1 MTIEHDTKI
10 PGLQLRKLTTKSVW
24 YLYHR
29 DRHGIQRKPALGDAR
44 IINRTKA
51 RELALQILAAVA
63 SGKDVEAARP
73 NTMADLWAKYEKEWL
88 PRNKPRTQEGNRQL
102 WRTHL
107 EKRIGSML
115 VSEIRPKEIGSVH
128 TAMAA
133 TPYRA
138 NAAMRLLSKM
148 FNLAK
153 KWEWRT
159 GDNPVQV
166 DKYAEHKRKRVP
178 SVEEIKRVIAAL
190 PTSDPY
196 MRGLVELLIYTGARK
211 REIMHCRREWIRDGA
226 IHLPDSKTGE
236 KVIYLSAP
244 ALACI
249 DRIPV
254 TVGNPHLICGRV
266 EGEPLQSP
274 KNGWAAVLK
283 RAKVTNLRIH
293 DLRRFYASTGLSAGL
308 TLEAV
313 GSLLGHASTDTTAGY
328 AYMQQDAARAAAKLT
343 GEAISRTQGRS
354 FPEDVDGS
362 GIECVSD
369 MLGKADAVE
378 DA

>member
-1 MTIEHDTKI
+1 MTTEHDSKI
-10 PGLQLRKLTTKSVW
+10 PGLQLRKLATKSVW

-44 IINRTKA
+44 VINRTKA
-51 RELALQILAAVA
+51 RELALQILSAVA
-63 SGKDVEAARP
+63 SGKDVEGSRP
-73 NTMADLWAKYEKEWL
+73 NTMADLWAKYEKDWL

-115 VSEIRPKEIGSVH
+115 VSEIRPKEISKVH
-128 TAMAA
+128 TDMIK

-148 FNLAK
+148 FSLARQ
-153 KWEWRT
+153 WEWRE
-159 GDNPVQV
+159 GDNPVRV
-166 DKYAEHKRKRVP
+166 DKYVEKKRKRVP
-178 SVEEIKRVIAAL
+178 SVDEMRRVIEAL
-190 PTSDPY
+190 PKSDPY
-196 MRGLVELLIYTGARK
+196 FRGMIELLTYTGARL
-211 REIMHCRREWIRDGA
+211 REVMHCRREWIRDGG

-236 KVIYLSAP
+236 KVVWLSAP

-249 DRIPV
+249 KRIPV
-254 TVGNPHLICGRV
+254 TDGNPYLICGRI
-266 EGEPLQSP
+266 EGKPLQSP
-274 KNGWAAVLK
+274 KNGWKGVLK
-283 RAKVTNLRIH
+283 RAKVTNLRMH

-328 AYMQQDAARAAAKLT
+328 AYMQTDAARAASDLT
-343 GEAISRTQGRS
+343 GAAIAKGQR
-354 FPEDVDGS
+354 
-362 GIECVSD
+362 
-369 MLGKADAVE
+369 AA
-378 DA
+378 

>member
-1 MTIEHDTKI
+1 VTTDPKV
-10 PGLQLRKLTTKSVW
+10 PGLQLRTLPSGKQFW

-29 DRHGIQRKPALGDAR
+29 DRHGKQRKPSLGDAR
-44 IINRTKA
+44 VVNRAKA
-51 RELALQILAAVA
+51 RELALQILLAVA
-63 SGKDVEAARP
+63 SGKDVEGAKP
-73 NTMADLWAKYEKEWL
+73 NTMADLWAKYEREWL
-88 PRNKPRTQEGNRQL
+88 PRNKPRTQEGNKQL
-102 WRTHL
+102 WRSHI
-107 EKRIGSML
+107 EPRIGDLL
-115 VSEIRPKEIGSVH
+115 VSEIRPKEIAAVH
-128 TAMAA
+128 TAMAK

-148 FNLAK
+148 FSLAK

-178 SVEEIKRVIAAL
+178 SVQEIQRVIEAL
-190 PTSDPY
+190 PSSEPY
-196 MRGLVELLIYTGARK
+196 FRGLIELLVYTGARL
-211 REIMHCRREWIRDGA
+211 REIMHCRRDWIRDGA

-249 DRIPV
+249 ERIPP
-254 TVGNPHLICGRV
+254 TSGNPYLICGRV
-266 EGEPLQSP
+266 EGQPLQSP
-274 KNGWAAVLK
+274 KNGWAGVLK
-283 RAKVTNLRIH
+283 RTKVENLRIH

-328 AYMQQDAARAAAKLT
+328 AYMQTDAARAAADLT
-343 GEAISRTQGRS
+343 GKAIARAQGIKQRI
-354 FPEDVDGS
+354 P
-362 GIECVSD
+362 
-369 MLGKADAVE
+369 
-378 DA
+378 

>member
-1 MTIEHDTKI
+1 MTTEHDPKI
-10 PGLQLRKLTTKSVW
+10 PGLQLRKLATKSVW

-44 IINRTKA
+44 VINRTKA
-51 RELALQILAAVA
+51 RELALQILSAVA
-63 SGKDVEAARP
+63 SGKDVEGSKP
-73 NTMADLWAKYEKEWL
+73 NTVSDLWDKYEREWL
-88 PRNKPRTQEGNRQL
+88 PRKKPRSQVEDKAL
-102 WRTHL
+102 WRLHL
-107 EKRIGSML
+107 KKPLGDLL
-115 VSEIRPKEIGSVH
+115 VSEIRPKEISAVH

-153 KWEWRT
+153 KWEWRE
-159 GDNPVQV
+159 GDNPVKV
-166 DKYAEHKRKRVP
+166 DKFAEKKRKRVP
-178 SVEEIKRVIAAL
+178 SVEEMRQVIGAL
-190 PTSDPY
+190 PASDPY
-196 MRGLVELLIYTGARK
+196 MRGLIELLTYTGARL

-236 KVIYLSAP
+236 KLVHLSAP
-244 ALACI
+244 AQACI
-249 DRIPV
+249 ARIPV
-254 TVGNPHLICGRV
+254 TVDNPYLICGRV
-266 EGEPLQSP
+266 AGQPLQSP
-274 KNGWAAVLK
+274 KNGWKGVLK

-328 AYMQQDAARAAAKLT
+328 AYMQTGAAKEAADLT
-343 GEAISRTQGRS
+343 GKAIAMGQ
-354 FPEDVDGS
+354 
-362 GIECVSD
+362 
-369 MLGKADAVE
+369 A
-378 DA
+378 